1 MEEQPDNKA
10 SEHIEPPAGAQA
22 QPSGPQPAAESGAP
36 AQPSEPQPAAESG
49 APAQP
54 SEPQPAAESGTPAQP
69 SESQPVAESGT
80 PAQPSEPQPAAESGT
95 PAQPSE
101 PQPAT
106 DPAAPAQPSGPQ
118 PATDPAAQVQPSE
131 LQPAAV
137 AAAPETAPARIPTV
151 VQVEFK
157 GERRAHFLN
166 AKKLPIDEDDYVV
179 VQVERG
185 RDMGKIVRSGEDLEK
200 IPDVRPVKQEV
211 LRKASEEDMRK
222 WEENNRKEEE
232 ARRVCEEKI
241 AAHGLKMKLVEVEY
255 QLDCTKITFFFTAD
269 ERVDFRELVKD
280 LAGIY
285 KTRIELRQ
293 IGVRDE
299 AKRLGGYGSC
309 GRKYCC
315 TTFLQEFEP
324 VTLRMA
330 RDQRLSLSPTKI
342 SGACGRLMCC
352 LAYEREYYMEI
363 ARQLPKVGRRLT
375 TPYGEVTVTK
385 IDIFAQAV
393 IAQDENGEEMRLTL
407 EQFRKA
413 AQAKDGPAPAETP
426 GAGSPERG
434 PELGEAGPETGGAP
448 ADDEP
453 ESGEGK

>member
-1 MEEQPDNKA
+1 MQEQHNNEPPHRPEQPESVRPQPHA
-10 SEHIEPPAGAQA
+10 EEPAQPESRQAESGQA
-22 QPSGPQPAAESGAP
+22 QPGQDRPVQEDTCGAP
-36 AQPSEPQPAAESG
+36 
-49 APAQP
+49 
-54 SEPQPAAESGTPAQP
+54 
-69 SESQPVAESGT
+69 
-80 PAQPSEPQPAAESGT
+80 
-95 PAQPSE
+95 
-101 PQPAT
+101 
-106 DPAAPAQPSGPQ
+106 
-118 PATDPAAQVQPSE
+118 
-131 LQPAAV
+131 V
-137 AAAPETAPARIPTV
+137 AAATVPRV

-157 GERRAHFLN
+157 GERRAYFLN
-166 AKKLPIDEDDYVV
+166 AKKLPIAEGDYVV

-185 RDMGKIVRSGEDLEK
+185 RDTGKVVRSGDVLDK
-200 IPDVRPVKQEV
+200 IPDIRPVKQEV
-211 LRKASEEDMRK
+211 LRKASEDDLRK
-222 WEENNRKEEE
+222 WEENKRKEEE

-241 AAHGLKMKLVEVEY
+241 TAHGLKMKLVEVEY
-255 QLDCTKITFFFTAD
+255 QLDGTKITFFFTAD

-352 LAYEREYYMEI
+352 LAYEREYYMEV
-363 ARQLPKVGRRLT
+363 AKQLPKVGRKLT

-393 IAQDENGEEMRLTL
+393 IAEDENGEEMRLTL
-407 EQFRKA
+407 EQIRKA
-413 AQAKDGPAPAETP
+413 MQARSAPRP
-426 GAGSPERG
+426 
-434 PELGEAGPETGGAP
+434 EAGPRAEEPPEEDSGDDGDWNGEDEP
-448 ADDEP
+448 LRDEP
-453 ESGEGK
+453 EIGEGN

>member
-1 MEEQPDNKA
+1 MEEQHDGQA
-10 SEHIEPPAGAQA
+10 DDRIEPPTGGEA
-22 QPSGPQPAAESGAP
+22 QPAVPQPVPQPAPEA
-36 AQPSEPQPAAESG
+36 
-49 APAQP
+49 
-54 SEPQPAAESGTPAQP
+54 TP
-69 SESQPVAESGT
+69 E
-80 PAQPSEPQPAAESGT
+80 
-95 PAQPSE
+95 
-101 PQPAT
+101 
-106 DPAAPAQPSGPQ
+106 
-118 PATDPAAQVQPSE
+118 
-131 LQPAAV
+131 
-137 AAAPETAPARIPTV
+137 ETLPTNVPKV

-157 GERRAHFLN
+157 GERRAYFVN
-166 AKKLPIDEDDYVV
+166 AKNFPIAEGDYVV

-185 RDMGKIVRSGEDLEK
+185 RDTGKVIRSGEELDK
-200 IPDVRPVKQEV
+200 VPDIRPVKQEV
-211 LRKASEEDMRK
+211 LRTASEEDMRK
-222 WEENNRKEEE
+222 WEENKRKEEE
-232 ARRVCEEKI
+232 ARRICEEKI

-255 QLDCTKITFFFTAD
+255 QLDSTKITFFFTAD

-352 LAYEREYYMEI
+352 LAYEREYYMEV
-363 ARQLPKVGRRLT
+363 ARQLPKVGRKLA

-393 IAQDENGEEMRLTL
+393 IAEDENGEEMRLTL

-413 AQAKDGPAPAETP
+413 TEAAAGPAKAEAPAAEQAADGESGNGHAGSGT
-426 GAGSPERG
+426 GAGNGLREDLRRHNRQVQEARG
-434 PELGEAGPETGGAP
+434 LGYVLHH
-448 ADDEP
+448 
-453 ESGEGK
+453 GK

>member
-1 MEEQPDNKA
+1 MDEKRDRKPD
-10 SEHIEPPAGAQA
+10 EHIEPPGVGPEAGQAGGHHLGERLPHEGPLRGRPAQG
-22 QPSGPQPAAESGAP
+22 PPEKDRLPGGPQPQGQPPQGAP
-36 AQPSEPQPAAESG
+36 ANGQPLQGGPRPGQHAGGAADTVDRCGGETGPVSIPA
-49 APAQP
+49 
-54 SEPQPAAESGTPAQP
+54 
-69 SESQPVAESGT
+69 
-80 PAQPSEPQPAAESGT
+80 
-95 PAQPSE
+95 
-101 PQPAT
+101 
-106 DPAAPAQPSGPQ
+106 
-118 PATDPAAQVQPSE
+118 
-131 LQPAAV
+131 
-137 AAAPETAPARIPTV
+137 V

-157 GERRAHFLN
+157 GERRGYFIN
-166 AKKLPIDEDDYVV
+166 SKKFPISEGDYVV

-185 RDMGKIVRSGEDLEK
+185 RDTGKVVRCGDVLDK
-200 IPDVRPVKQEV
+200 IPDIRPVKQEV
-211 LRKASEEDMRK
+211 LRRASEEDMRK
-222 WEENNRKEEE
+222 WEENKRKEEE

-241 AAHGLKMKLVEVEY
+241 ASHGLKMKLVEVEY
-255 QLDCTKITFFFTAD
+255 QLDGTKITFFFTAD

-309 GRKYCC
+309 GRKFCC

-352 LAYEREYYMEI
+352 LAYEREYYMEV
-363 ARQLPKVGRRLT
+363 ARQLPKVGRKLM

-393 IAQDENGEEMRLTL
+393 IAEDENGEEMRLTL

-413 AQAKDGPAPAETP
+413 TQAKAGPAGSNGPVPDGRRERPDADAE
-426 GAGSPERG
+426 AGG
-434 PELGEAGPETGGAP
+434 PEAGEPGGA
-448 ADDEP
+448 EP
-453 ESGEGK
+453 GSGEGE

>member
-1 MEEQPDNKA
+1 M
-10 SEHIEPPAGAQA
+10 
-22 QPSGPQPAAESGAP
+22 
-36 AQPSEPQPAAESG
+36 
-49 APAQP
+49 
-54 SEPQPAAESGTPAQP
+54 
-69 SESQPVAESGT
+69 
-80 PAQPSEPQPAAESGT
+80 
-95 PAQPSE
+95 
-101 PQPAT
+101 
-106 DPAAPAQPSGPQ
+106 
-118 PATDPAAQVQPSE
+118 
-131 LQPAAV
+131 
-137 AAAPETAPARIPTV
+137 

-157 GERRAHFLN
+157 GERRGYFLN
-166 AKKLPIDEDDYVV
+166 AKRFPMGEGDYVV

-185 RDMGKIVRSGEDLEK
+185 RDMGKVVRSGDVLDK
-200 IPDVRPVKQEV
+200 IPDIRPIKQEV
-211 LRKASEEDMRK
+211 LRKSTEEDMRK
-222 WEENNRKEEE
+222 WEENKRKEEE

-241 AAHGLKMKLVEVEY
+241 VAHGLKMKLVEVEY
-255 QLDCTKITFFFTAD
+255 QLDGTKITFFFTAD

-352 LAYEREYYMEI
+352 LAYEREYYMEV
-363 ARQLPKVGRRLT
+363 AKQLPKVGRKLI

-393 IAQDENGEEMRLTL
+393 IAEDENGEEMRLTL
-407 EQFRKA
+407 EQIRKA
-413 AQAKDGPAPAETP
+413 NQSKA
-426 GAGSPERG
+426 GAGS
-434 PELGEAGPETGGAP
+434 LGETGVGGRADVDSGDGGPAAGRPGDGAPGGDSDAGGAGP
-448 ADDEP
+448 
-453 ESGEGK
+453 GEGRSDGR

>member
-1 MEEQPDNKA
+1 MEEQGNKKGD
-10 SEHIEPPAGAQA
+10 EHIEQPPHAGGGFERDSGRSGDVHHPGEPEHAAGEVHPTRGQENSGGGGPGGAGDADADARGPDGAGAEVVKGGPPPA
-22 QPSGPQPAAESGAP
+22 
-36 AQPSEPQPAAESG
+36 
-49 APAQP
+49 
-54 SEPQPAAESGTPAQP
+54 
-69 SESQPVAESGT
+69 
-80 PAQPSEPQPAAESGT
+80 
-95 PAQPSE
+95 
-101 PQPAT
+101 
-106 DPAAPAQPSGPQ
+106 
-118 PATDPAAQVQPSE
+118 
-131 LQPAAV
+131 
-137 AAAPETAPARIPTV
+137 V

-157 GERRAHFLN
+157 GERRGYFLN
-166 AKKLPIDEDDYVV
+166 AKRFPIDEGDYVV

-185 RDMGKIVRSGEDLEK
+185 RDMGKVVRCGDVLDK
-200 IPDVRPVKQEV
+200 IPEIRPIKQEV
-211 LRKASEEDMRK
+211 LRRSSDEDMRK
-222 WEENNRKEEE
+222 WEENKRKEDE
-232 ARRVCEEKI
+232 ARRVCEDKI

-255 QLDCTKITFFFTAD
+255 QLDGTKITFFFTAD

-352 LAYEREYYMEI
+352 LAYEREYYMEV
-363 ARQLPKVGRRLT
+363 AKQLPKVGRKLM

-385 IDIFAQAV
+385 IDIFAQVV
-393 IAQDENGEEMRLTL
+393 IVEDENGEEMRLTL
-407 EQFRKA
+407 EQIRRA
-413 AQAKDGPAPAETP
+413 SQAKSRADATEDAGTEGPVGGARG
-426 GAGSPERG
+426 GAGGGRETAARREPEEGTSEARRG
-434 PELGEAGPETGGAP
+434 SAAERPEEAGRGNSGTWGSAGDSPGT
-448 ADDEP
+448 
-453 ESGEGK
+453 GEGQSDGG